1 MDAQNV
7 KPIWPG
13 NMNND
18 RFNHIIRDKI
28 ESLDKTV
35 PPEVKWY
42 PEKSWTRLEQKLK
55 PQSSRISSQ
64 GDIKTY
70 SHYYAAASIAFL
82 LTFSW
87 IANQQGWEKTWNGE
101 FYNTSVNNNDKQE
114 TSLLKMKPAAKI
126 IEVSEPGLFYHRISK
141 SSALIRPKNLTNY
154 SIVSSNTPN
163 LSKSIEMVPRLTI
176 GNRNPMIKLGI
187 PVYLN
192 WSNHQLGPGF
202 GLRTGLIIPRTDD
215 KSITFALIAQTNFLV
230 SRSEGKSL
238 KVAPQT
244 FLNLEFI
251 HTKYST
257 TKKQRSWHVGSGLLV
272 LDPENIYQK
281 PTFKFFAGIGIN
293 KFKISPELI
302 ISDKFKNIIP
312 GLTISYG

>member
-1 MDAQNV
+1 MTS
-7 KPIWPG
+7 
-13 NMNND
+13 D
-18 RFNHIIRDKI
+18 RFNHIIREKI
-28 ESLDKTV
+28 DSLNNTV
-35 PPEVKWY
+35 PPEVKWD
-42 PEKSWTRLEQKLK
+42 PEKSWAKLEQKLK
-55 PQSSRISSQ
+55 PQSSRISDQ

-87 IANQQGWEKTWNGE
+87 IANQQDWEKSWNGE
-101 FYNTSVNNNDKQE
+101 FYNTSANVNNRQE
-114 TSLLKMKPAAKI
+114 TSLLKMKYSARI
-126 IEVSEPGLFYHRISK
+126 LEFSEPDIFNHRVKLKPTLNSK
-141 SSALIRPKNLTNY
+141 PSALIRSKQLSNY
-154 SIVSSNTPN
+154 SMVSTITPN
-163 LSKSIEMVPRLTI
+163 WYKSIELGPRLI
-176 GNRNPMIKLGI
+176 VGNRTPRVKLGI

-202 GLRTGLIIPRTDD
+202 GLRTGLIFPRTND
-215 KSITFALIAQTNFLV
+215 KSITLALTAQTNFLV

-244 FLNLEFI
+244 FLNVEFAS
-251 HTKYST
+251 TKYLSAH
-257 TKKQRSWHVGSGLLV
+257 KQRSWHVGSGFLV
-272 LDPENIYQK
+272 WDLENIYRK

-293 KFKISPELI
+293 RFKISPELI